1 MPGPP
6 AGAFAPLLVLLVV
19 LASDAWV
26 YADAKAHTERG
37 TPVVFSAGTLVVD
50 TPAAWFVG
58 ALLLWIV
65 VFPLYLSARQARDG

>member
-1 MPGPP
+1 MPGPQ

-37 TPVVFSAGTLVVD
+37 TPVIVSAGNLVVE
-50 TPAAWFVG
+50 TPTAWFVG
-58 ALLLWIV
+58 TLLLWIV
-65 VFPLYLSARQARDG
+65 FFPLYLVARQGGAG